1 MFTSN
6 ASSKDASIS
15 ITCKESMLR
24 SLANELSL
32 VTRTVSIDI
41 VSATMLI
48 TVETR
53 NSVASVSSSLVL
65 VVVVVV
71 VKELRIKLL

>member
-32 VTRTVSIDI
+32 VTGSVSIDI
-41 VSATMLI
+41 VSAAMPI

-53 NSVASVSSSLVL
+53 NSLASVSSLL
-65 VVVVVV
+65 VVVVVE
-71 VKELRIKLL
+71 VKELRVKLL